1 MSSRIPLPTDTS
13 QPKYGT
19 PIDHAVADL
28 AAAQMRQHVLDP
40 ALTEL
45 VRLRCAR
52 VHDCRLCRS
61 VRNVDADDLD
71 EETASKIDSYET
83 SDLDERAKVALR
95 LTDAMIL
102 DPSSAAGL
110 RDKALEVFTE
120 AEIAELLLDVVKW
133 SQQKASVAL
142 RIEEPP
148 RDGLSELRF
157 DANGRASVGA
167 ALVSRER

>member
-1 MSSRIPLPTDTS
+1 MSSRIPLPTDS
-13 QPKYGT
+13 SKPKYGT
-19 PIDHAVADL
+19 PIDYAVADF

-61 VRNVDADDLD
+61 VRNIDADDLS
-71 EETASKIDSYET
+71 EETAAKIDSYET
-83 SDLDERAKVALR
+83 SDLGERAKVALR

-102 DPSSAAGL
+102 DPSSAPLL
-110 RDKALEVFTE
+110 RADVRRVFTE

-133 SQQKASVAL
+133 SQQKASVSL

-148 RDGLSELRF
+148 RDGLSELSF
-157 DANGRASVGA
+157 DAEGRASVGFP
-167 ALVSRER
+167 L